1 MLDSAQFDALRHNLV
16 SLGGR
21 RLLALGLL
29 GVGVIAVVLGA
40 AFYLNRPTTEVL
52 YSGLERNDVAAIG
65 DALRQSNISFD
76 VSADGAT
83 IYVPVGQTSL
93 ARMTLAERGL
103 PHSGGIGNELYDKLG
118 SLGLTTFMQEVTKVR
133 ALEGELSRSIQM
145 MRGIRAA
152 RVHIVVGEEGSF
164 RRGKTAPTASVL
176 VRTIGG
182 DDRQMADAI
191 RRLVASAVPSMKSDD
206 VSVMNVDGRL
216 IASGPDM
223 FERAPDALLSLE
235 RQVAADIRER
245 IARTLTPYLSQRN
258 FQVSV
263 AAQLNT
269 DQKKTSETTFDP
281 DSRVGRS
288 VRVVKEHQSSQN
300 AAGQQ
305 SVGVDAN
312 LPRPRS
318 SSGDSKQSADDKTKR
333 EETTTYEVSS
343 RSTATTKTG
352 YTIDGISVALMI
364 NRSALAASLGG
375 KPSPEETAKQIE
387 EIEQVVA
394 RAAGVKKDRGDGVKI
409 SVVEFSDPG
418 RELEPVSGPSLLE
431 ISARQIGAVFNGL
444 IFLAVVGLILA
455 FAVRPGLKAL
465 HALPPMQADVPAL
478 VAADGASDLA
488 IPPPS
493 APQLQTNEAG
503 SPTFETALLERRD
516 KAIRKQLEQ
525 LIDVDEQHAA
535 AILAQWIREGAP
547 A

>member
-29 GVGVIAVVLGA
+29 GVGIVAVVLGA

-145 MRGIRAA
+145 MRGVRAA

-288 VRVVKEHQSSQN
+288 VRVVKEHQTSQN

-375 KPSPEETAKQIE
+375 KPSPEETAKQID

-431 ISARQIGAVFNGL
+431 ISARQIGTVFNGL
-444 IFLAVVGLILA
+444 IFLTVVALILA

-465 HALPPMQADVPAL
+465 HAVPPVQADVPAL

>member
-145 MRGIRAA
+145 MRGVRAA

-288 VRVVKEHQSSQN
+288 VRVVKEHQTSQN

-465 HALPPMQADVPAL
+465 HAVPPVQADVPAL

>member
-145 MRGIRAA
+145 MRGVRAA

-288 VRVVKEHQSSQN
+288 VRVVKEHQTSQN

>member
-29 GVGVIAVVLGA
+29 GVGIVAVVLGA

-145 MRGIRAA
+145 MRGVRAA

-288 VRVVKEHQSSQN
+288 VRVVKEHQTSQN

>member
-145 MRGIRAA
+145 MRGVRAA

-375 KPSPEETAKQIE
+375 KPSPEETAKQID

-444 IFLAVVGLILA
+444 IFLTVVALILA

-465 HALPPMQADVPAL
+465 HAVPPVQADVPAL